1 MRQFCVGMKK
11 HLLISILSLLLALG
25 YSDVLLAEMKP
36 NKGNPA
42 QSGKTI
48 HSWRSHPNSRNGLY
62 TTRNASVGQGIT
74 LTANALYYYGD
85 VDMLSYAFKYGFQ
98 KQNLSLGGSVIFSY
112 LHPLANSANWRFSL
126 SGGYLHGNDSARY
139 EMVTDKTTGE
149 EIRQW
154 IGKGSFRSGFGE
166 LAAGIEWYP
175 FSRAG
180 FYIYAGLGLNLSVIN
195 YDFTKSNRG
204 EGQQVSVL
212 PMLPI
217 EIGYNINM
225 THGFFLT
232 IMASVHQGLMDI
244 PHSNLDAYPL
254 TKSSRFQWGDGYF
267 TLGLSFS
274 YRWQKCE
281 PCRLYKW

>member
-1 MRQFCVGMKK
+1 MKK

-25 YSDVLLAEMKP
+25 YSDVLPAEMKP

-62 TTRNASVGQGIT
+62 TTRNPSVGQGIT

-85 VDMLSYAFKYGFQ
+85 VDMLSYAFRYGFQ
-98 KQNLSLGGSVIFSY
+98 KQNLSLGGSVLFSY

-139 EMVTDKTTGE
+139 EMVTDKVTGQD
-149 EIRQW
+149 IRQW

-166 LAAGIEWYP
+166 
-175 FSRAG
+175 
-180 FYIYAGLGLNLSVIN
+180 
-195 YDFTKSNRG
+195 
-204 EGQQVSVL
+204 GQQVSVL
-212 PMLPI
+212 PMLPV